1 MKPPIDT
8 RAREY
13 AWWTVCA
20 AGAVVFAFSGGA
32 NTWTWLEG
40 TALWV
45 CVVAGRYAARTNER
59 RKAAARIRHHH
70 AAALRSAANGMEDAA
85 RTYGGHGIHG
95 TLTYGQAADILRDAA
110 AIREKEQP

>member
-20 AGAVVFAFSGGA
+20 AGAVVFALSGGA
-32 NTWTWLEG
+32 HTNWLEG

-59 RKAAARIRHHH
+59 RKAAAQIRHHH
-70 AAALRSAANGMEDAA
+70 AAALRSAANGMLDAA
-85 RTYGGHGIHG
+85 IAHGDHGIHG
-95 TLTYGQAADILRDAA
+95 TLTYGQAATILRDVA